1 MHKFFI
7 FHYQNYEFVIYEPC
21 KYCFSFCTFINC
33 VFANN
38 VRSLVCLFWI
48 ILFVSLL
55 SDSRVKLTSLL
66 EESFR
71 FNFFFFFSH
80 VVCPLGIVS
89 RHVSYFCRLEEVLVH
104 LHGAVQLLLQM
115 EEEVVAPVAT
125 PKAERCLTVLE
136 PMVLP
141 IPPQLLR
148 IMHTRRPLTARL
160 GVKDPQQVW
169 KVRTTSHCLKITQ
182 NVAFE
187 FLNSGI
193 FHQFLSY

>member
-1 MHKFFI
+1 MWVSGLSWKFL
-7 FHYQNYEFVIYEPC
+7 PP
-21 KYCFSFCTFINC
+21 SFL
-33 VFANN
+33 NN
-38 VRSLVCLFWI
+38 SVCLSHW
-48 ILFVSLL
+48 LFSE
-55 SDSRVKLTSLL
+55 VKLTLLL

-71 FNFFFFFSH
+71 FNFFSH
-80 VVCPLGIVS
+80 MLSVPSGLCQGMF
-89 RHVSYFCRLEEVLVH
+89 RYFCRLEEVLVH

-160 GVKDPQQVW
+160 GVKDLQQVW

>member
-71 FNFFFFFSH
+71 FNFFSSSH
-80 VVCPLGIVS
+80 MLSVPSGLCQGMF
-89 RHVSYFCRLEEVLVH
+89 RYFCRLEEVLVH